1 MKKIPMLFTMIFEEG
16 RRGAVGIDFSTFNPV
31 ALDVLRNA
39 TEIVATR
46 KFDGSAMM
54 RDEGGKWWARRII
67 RPNKKAPECFIECTF
82 DANTG
87 KRVGWIPVSSPSFG
101 WKRQFAEAIEVAEAE
116 GVEFSPG
123 TFELVGES
131 IQGNPEG
138 IVGHRLLPHGS
149 AIIEDFPDVKELLS
163 DAQAA
168 HDLMEPHFKE
178 FERNSI
184 EGVVLWADGVPAV
197 KIRVA
202 DFAKGWG

>member
-116 GVEFSPG
+116 GVEFSLAPSSWWESPFRATPRVLLG
-123 TFELVGES
+123 TVCS
-131 IQGNPEG
+131 
-138 IVGHRLLPHGS
+138 
-149 AIIEDFPDVKELLS
+149 
-163 DAQAA
+163 
-168 HDLMEPHFKE
+168 LMVPPSLRISLML
-178 FERNSI
+178 RNS
-184 EGVVLWADGVPAV
+184 LAML
-197 KIRVA
+197 RLHTT
-202 DFAKGWG
+202 